1 MMINIK
7 KPLDLRYRH
16 LIPQRIREYAFH
28 IYDQAIVQHSVNRD
42 LQLYVTLLAH
52 AEHLLREAPPD
63 SPWWRKTNKSESKRK
78 ALDLL
83 RKLHD
88 WEENPQKLYE
98 IPTDRESDRGL
109 LLAEYSNARNSNPY
123 ASSDEW
129 ENKFRR
135 LEKCPAPFFLT
146 YLVDN
151 QLDNEVE
158 ALKRFCSTAGD
169 GLPEIQLLPDECG
182 LSLEMITTSSWPQR
196 FLGTNIIDDDD
207 TSYPGYEWGKFGDD
221 GLFILHNEALLGDFE
236 DRYALRPVFVTEH
249 CQNIC
254 SLQQELER
262 GEINYLLEEL
272 KRLVGIK
279 ELNVPN
285 GWSLVNNEL
294 QLNPNSDRRYAQ
306 HEQIA
311 SFSTAEYLGGLRELL
326 TVNRVKSQVFG
337 DAVWT
342 APVGGYT
349 IPWRSNW
356 SKLANRDIYIFKFG
370 ECASEELTRQL
381 LDVAA
386 AIVRDIGVDSM
397 TRIEAATKLNF
408 VIMQNKISHAV
419 SENDIQLLKLNDI
432 FNKYVSTDTLVPE
445 DLQSV
450 YEDYLRKSKR
460 RSQSPYIVEP
470 VIRRN
475 SWCLLTGVEGTGK
488 TYLGMALGAAIAG
501 NGRLFGNWKVRRRNC
516 KVLYITDDEMSENVI
531 RDRLNVL
538 KKLYPSSKKRFF
550 VEQVRHLSLLDEED
564 SKDTSENINKE
575 TGKEKIE
582 KLLLKYSRENDDS
595 PVEVLFLDHLLKLSK
610 EEGAQK
616 EHWPKIR
623 SWIEELT
630 RRGLS
635 VVLLHHEYGGG
646 KMLGTRLI
654 ANDTPARIH
663 LQPLHELRPK
673 TKSEREESKYSDK
686 DFVLEEDEVGF
697 GLSIIKNRGGRD
709 QKEPRIVKLNIGKHP
724 CWISDTQSTE
734 RVETPLWKSLSKE
747 QRLAYIQELRNQGC
761 TNVEI
766 AKRFDRSTST
776 IEQYVTLL
784 PDEKKHHKGPKP
796 QSRRDS
802 NETSTEPVSPTDHEN

>member
-1 MMINIK
+1 MINIK
-7 KPLDLRYRH
+7 KPLDLRYH
-16 LIPQRIREYAFH
+16 NLIPQRIREYAFH
-28 IYDQAIVQHSVNRD
+28 IYDEAITQQPIDRN

-63 SPWWRKTNKSESKRK
+63 SPWWRETNKSESKRK
-78 ALDLL
+78 VLDLL
-83 RKLHD
+83 RDHHD
-88 WEENPQKLYE
+88 WEENPQNTYTL
-98 IPTDRESDRGL
+98 PSDREFDRRGRL
-109 LLAEYSNARNSNPY
+109 TEYIETRNPIPY
-123 ASSDEW
+123 ASLDEW

-169 GLPEIQLLPDECG
+169 GLPEIQLLPDDCG
-182 LSLEMITTSSWPQR
+182 LSLEMITTGSWPQR
-196 FLGTNIIDDDD
+196 FLGTNIDGY
-207 TSYPGYEWGKFGDD
+207 TSYPGCEWGKFGDD
-221 GLFILHNEALLGDFE
+221 GLFILHNEALLGDFG
-236 DRYALRPVFVTEH
+236 DRCTLRPVFVTEH
-249 CQNIC
+249 CQNIS
-254 SLQQELER
+254 SLQQEIEQ

-279 ELNVPN
+279 ELKAPN
-285 GWSLVNNEL
+285 GWSLVNKEL
-294 QLNPNSDRRYAQ
+294 QLKSNSGCHYAQ
-306 HEQIA
+306 HDLIA
-311 SFSTAEYLGGLRELL
+311 SFTIEECLGIFNQLL
-326 TVNRVKSQVFG
+326 TVNQVKSQPFG

-397 TRIEAATKLNF
+397 TRIKAATKLNF

-419 SENDIQLLKLNDI
+419 SENDIQLLKLNDF
-432 FNKYVSTDTLVPE
+432 FNKYVSKDTLVPE

-450 YEDYLRKSKR
+450 YEDYLRQSKHKA
-460 RSQSPYIVEP
+460 QNPYIVEP
-470 VIRRN
+470 IIRRN
-475 SWCLLTGVEGTGK
+475 SWCLLTGEEGTGK

-501 NGRLFGNWKVRRRNC
+501 NGSLFGNWKVRRRNC
-516 KVLYITDDEMSENVI
+516 KVLYITDDEMSEDVI

-538 KKLYPSSKKRFF
+538 KKLYPTSEKRFF
-550 VEQVRHLSLLDEED
+550 VEQVRHLSLLDEVD
-564 SKDTSENINKE
+564 SKDASENTNKE

-582 KLLLKYSRENDDS
+582 KLLLEYSREKDDS
-595 PVEVLFLDHLLKLSK
+595 PVEVLFLDHLLKLS
-610 EEGAQK
+610 EAEGDQK

-663 LQPLHELRPK
+663 LQPLHTLRPK
-673 TKSEREESKYSDK
+673 TKSEKENCDYDDK
-686 DFVLEEDEVGF
+686 DLVLKEDEVGF

-709 QKEPRIVKLNIGKHP
+709 QKEPRILKLNIGKYP
-724 CWISDTQSTE
+724 RWIPDAQSISE
-734 RVETPLWKSLSKE
+734 RVETPLWKELNKR
-747 QRLAYIQELRNQGC
+747 QRLAYIREWRNKGY
-761 TNVEI
+761 TNVKI
-766 AKRFDRSTST
+766 AKLFDRSKST
-776 IEQYVTLL
+776 IEKYVTSL
-784 PDEKKHHKGPKP
+784 PDTEKHYKGPKP
-796 QSRRDS
+796 QSRRGS
-802 NETSTEPVSPTDHEN
+802 NETSTDPVSPTDHES

>member
-1 MMINIK
+1 MINIK
-7 KPLDLRYRH
+7 KPLDLRYRN

-28 IYDQAIVQHSVNRD
+28 IYDKATTQQPIDRN

-52 AEHLLREAPPD
+52 AEHLLREAPLD
-63 SPWWRKTNKSESKRK
+63 SPWWRETNKSESKREV
-78 ALDLL
+78 LDLL
-83 RKLHD
+83 RDHHD
-88 WEENPQKLYE
+88 WEENPQKTYE
-98 IPTDRESDRGL
+98 IPADRDIDRQVRL
-109 LLAEYSNARNSNPY
+109 LKYIKVRNSIPY
-123 ASSDEW
+123 TLGDEW
-129 ENKFRR
+129 ENKFRH

-151 QLDNEVE
+151 QLDNEIE

-169 GLPEIQLLPDECG
+169 GLPEIQLLPDDCG
-182 LSLEMITTSSWPQR
+182 LSLEMITTFFWPQR
-196 FLGTNIIDDDD
+196 FLGTNIDGY
-207 TSYPGYEWGKFGDD
+207 TSYPGCEWGKFGDD
-221 GLFILHNEALLGDFE
+221 GLFILHNEALLGDFG
-236 DRYALRPVFVTEH
+236 DRYTLRPVFVTEH
-249 CQNIC
+249 YNLLAQ
-254 SLQQELER
+254 LQT
-262 GEINYLLEEL
+262 EIEQGTIDYLLEEL
-272 KRLVGIK
+272 KRIVGVEEDFK
-279 ELNVPN
+279 REGFSSADNNKRFQCNFNP
-285 GWSLVNNEL
+285 GKSL
-294 QLNPNSDRRYAQ
+294 PIS
-306 HEQIA
+306 
-311 SFSTAEYLGGLRELL
+311 GCLRQVYTFISQGRLL
-326 TVNRVKSQVFG
+326 SQPFG

-370 ECASEELTRQL
+370 ECTSEELTRQL

-386 AIVRDIGVDSM
+386 AIVRDIELDSM

-419 SENDIQLLKLNDI
+419 SENDIQLLKLEDF
-432 FNKYVSTDTLVPE
+432 FNKYVSTDTLIPE

-470 VIRRN
+470 VIRRS
-475 SWCLLTGVEGTGK
+475 SWCLLTGEEGTGK

-501 NGRLFGNWKVRRRNC
+501 NGSLFGNWKVRRRNC
-516 KVLYITDDEMSENVI
+516 KVLYITDDEMSEDVI

-538 KKLYPSSKKRFF
+538 KKLYPTSEKRFF

-564 SKDTSENINKE
+564 SKDANENTNKE

-595 PVEVLFLDHLLKLSK
+595 PVEVLFLDHLLKLS
-610 EEGAQK
+610 ETEGDQK
-616 EHWPKIR
+616 GHWPKIR

-663 LQPLHELRPK
+663 LQPLHTLRPK
-673 TKSEREESKYSDK
+673 TKSERKESKYSDV
-686 DFVLEEDEVGF
+686 DFELEEDEVGF

-709 QKEPRIVKLNIGKHP
+709 QKEPRILKLNIGKYP
-724 CWISDTQSTE
+724 RWIPDTQSISE
-734 RVETPLWKSLSKE
+734 RVETPLWKDLNKR
-747 QRLAYIQELRNQGC
+747 QRLAYIREWRNKGY
-761 TNVEI
+761 TNVKI
-766 AKRFDRSTST
+766 AKLFDRSKST
-776 IEQYVTLL
+776 IEKYVTSL
-784 PDEKKHHKGPKP
+784 PDTEKHYKNPKP
-796 QSRRDS
+796 QSRRGS
-802 NETSTEPVSPTDHEN
+802 NETSTDPVFPTDHES

>member
-1 MMINIK
+1 MINIK

-28 IYDQAIVQHSVNRD
+28 IYDQAIKQHSVNRD

-63 SPWWRKTNKSESKRK
+63 SPWWRETNKSESKRK

-83 RKLHD
+83 RKFHD
-88 WEENPQKLYE
+88 WEENPQKPYE
-98 IPTDRESDRGL
+98 IPEDRDFARQDRL
-109 LLAEYSNARNSNPY
+109 LDYIKVRNSIPY
-123 ASSDEW
+123 TLGDEW

-158 ALKRFCSTAGD
+158 ALKRFCSIAGD
-169 GLPEIQLLPDECG
+169 ELPEIQLLPDDCG
-182 LSLEMITTSSWPQR
+182 LSLEKITTNDWPQR
-196 FLGTNIIDDDD
+196 FLGTNIDDY
-207 TSYPGYEWGKFGDD
+207 TSYHGCEWGKFGDD
-221 GLFILHNEALLGDFE
+221 GLFILHNDDLLDDFE
-236 DRYALRPVFVTEH
+236 DRYTLRPVFVTEH
-249 CQNIC
+249 CQNIS
-254 SLQQELER
+254 SLQGEIEQ

-285 GWSLVNNEL
+285 GWRLVNNKL
-294 QLNPNSDRRYAQ
+294 QLNSNGDRRYAQ
-306 HEQIA
+306 YEQIA
-311 SFSTAEYLGGLRELL
+311 SFSTAECLGALHKLL
-326 TVNRVKSQVFG
+326 TENRVKSQVFG

-386 AIVRDIGVDSM
+386 AIVRDIGADS
-397 TRIEAATKLNF
+397 TARIEAATKLNF

-419 SENDIQLLKLNDI
+419 LENDIQLLKLDD
-432 FNKYVSTDTLVPE
+432 FFKKYVSRDTLIPE
-445 DLQSV
+445 DLKSV
-450 YEDYLRKSKR
+450 HEDYLRKSKHK
-460 RSQSPYIVEP
+460 SQTPYIVEP

-475 SWCLLTGVEGTGK
+475 SWCLLTGEEGTGK

-501 NGRLFGNWKVRRRNC
+501 NGSLFGNWKVRRRNC
-516 KVLYITDDEMSENVI
+516 KVLYITDDEMSEEVI
-531 RDRLNVL
+531 QDRLNVL
-538 KKLYPSSKKRFF
+538 KKLYPSSEKRFF

-564 SKDTSENINKE
+564 SKDASENTNKE

-610 EEGAQK
+610 AEGDQK

-663 LQPLHELRPK
+663 LQPLHTLRPK
-673 TKSEREESKYSDK
+673 TKSEKKESKYNDE
-686 DFVLEEDEVGF
+686 DLELKEDEVGF

-724 CWISDTQSTE
+724 CWISDTQSAE
-734 RVETPLWKSLSKE
+734 RVETPLWKSLNKE

-761 TNVEI
+761 TNVKI
-766 AKRFDRSTST
+766 AKLFDRSKST
-776 IEQYVTLL
+776 VEKYVTLL
-784 PDEKKHHKGPKP
+784 PDEEKHHKGPKP
-796 QSRRDS
+796 QSRRGS
-802 NETSTEPVSPTDHEN
+802 NEASTDPAPPTDHES

>member
-1 MMINIK
+1 MINIK

-28 IYDQAIVQHSVNRD
+28 IYDQAIKQHSVNRD

-63 SPWWRKTNKSESKRK
+63 SPWWRETNKSESKRK

-129 ENKFRR
+129 ENQFRR

-169 GLPEIQLLPDECG
+169 GLPEIQLLPDDYG
-182 LSLEMITTSSWPQR
+182 LSLEMIIASSGPQR
-196 FLGTNIIDDDD
+196 FLGTNIDGY
-207 TSYPGYEWGKFGDD
+207 TSYHGCEWGKFGDD
-221 GLFILHNEALLGDFE
+221 GLFIPRNDALLDDFK
-236 DRYALRPVFVTEH
+236 DRYTLRPVFVTEH
-249 CQNIC
+249 CQNIS
-254 SLQQELER
+254 SLQQEIEQ
-262 GEINYLLEEL
+262 GEIDYLLEEL

-285 GWSLVNNEL
+285 GWRLVNNKL
-294 QLNPNSDRRYAQ
+294 QLNSNGDRRYAQ
-306 HEQIA
+306 YEQIT
-311 SFSTAEYLGGLRELL
+311 SFSTAECLGGLRELL

-386 AIVRDIGVDSM
+386 AIVRDIGADS
-397 TRIEAATKLNF
+397 TARIEAATKLNF

-419 SENDIQLLKLNDI
+419 LENDIQLLKLDD
-432 FNKYVSTDTLVPE
+432 FFKKYVSRDTLIPE
-445 DLQSV
+445 DLKSV
-450 YEDYLRKSKR
+450 HEDYLRKSKHK
-460 RSQSPYIVEP
+460 SQTPYIVEP

-475 SWCLLTGVEGTGK
+475 SWCLLTGEEGTGK

-501 NGRLFGNWKVRRRNC
+501 NGSLFGNWKVRRRNC
-516 KVLYITDDEMSENVI
+516 KVLYITDDEMSEEVI
-531 RDRLNVL
+531 QDRLNVL
-538 KKLYPSSKKRFF
+538 KKLYPSSEKRFF

-564 SKDTSENINKE
+564 SKDASENTNKE

-610 EEGAQK
+610 AEGDQK

-663 LQPLHELRPK
+663 LQPLHTLRPK
-673 TKSEREESKYSDK
+673 TKSEKKESKYNDE
-686 DFVLEEDEVGF
+686 DLELKEDEVGF

-724 CWISDTQSTE
+724 CWISDTQSAE
-734 RVETPLWKSLSKE
+734 RVETPLWKSLNKE
-747 QRLAYIQELRNQGC
+747 QRLAYIQELRNKRY
-761 TNVEI
+761 TNVKI
-766 AKRFDRSTST
+766 AKLFDRSKST
-776 IEQYVTLL
+776 IEKYVTLL
-784 PDEKKHHKGPKP
+784 PDEEKHHKGPKP

-802 NETSTEPVSPTDHEN
+802 NEASTDPAPPTDHES

>member
-1 MMINIK
+1 MINIK

-28 IYDQAIVQHSVNRD
+28 IYDQAIKQHSVNRD

-52 AEHLLREAPPD
+52 AEHLLRDAPSD
-63 SPWWRKTNKSESKRK
+63 SSWWRETNKSESKRK

-83 RKLHD
+83 RKFHD
-88 WEENPQKLYE
+88 WEENPQKPYE
-98 IPTDRESDRGL
+98 IPVDREPDRQVRL
-109 LLAEYSNARNSNPY
+109 TEYIKVRNSIPY
-123 ASSDEW
+123 TLGDEW
-129 ENKFRR
+129 ENKFRH

-169 GLPEIQLLPDECG
+169 GLPEIQLLPDDCG
-182 LSLEMITTSSWPQR
+182 LSLEMITTGSWPQR
-196 FLGTNIIDDDD
+196 FLGTNIDGY
-207 TSYPGYEWGKFGDD
+207 TSYPGCEWDKFGDD
-221 GLFILHNEALLGDFE
+221 GLFILHNDDLLNDFK
-236 DRYALRPVFVTEH
+236 DRYTLRPVFVTEH
-249 CQNIC
+249 CQNI
-254 SLQQELER
+254 SPLQQELEQ
-262 GEINYLLEEL
+262 GEIDYLLEEL
-272 KRLVGIK
+272 KHLVGIK

-285 GWSLVNNEL
+285 GWRLVNNKL
-294 QLNPNSDRRYAQ
+294 QLNSNGDRRYAQ
-306 HEQIA
+306 YEQIA
-311 SFSTAEYLGGLRELL
+311 SFSTAECLGGLRELL
-326 TVNRVKSQVFG
+326 TENRVKSQVFG
-337 DAVWT
+337 DAVWA
-342 APVGGYT
+342 APIGGYT

-386 AIVRDIGVDSM
+386 AIVRDIGADS
-397 TRIEAATKLNF
+397 TARIEAATKLNF

-419 SENDIQLLKLNDI
+419 LENDIQLLKLDD
-432 FNKYVSTDTLVPE
+432 FFKKYVSRDTLIPE
-445 DLQSV
+445 DLKSV
-450 YEDYLRKSKR
+450 HEDYLRKSKHK
-460 RSQSPYIVEP
+460 SQTPYIVEP

-475 SWCLLTGVEGTGK
+475 SWCLLTGEEGTGK

-501 NGRLFGNWKVRRRNC
+501 NGSLFGNWKVRRRNC
-516 KVLYITDDEMSENVI
+516 KVLYITDDEMSEEVI
-531 RDRLNVL
+531 QDRLNVL
-538 KKLYPSSKKRFF
+538 KKLYPSSEKRFF

-564 SKDTSENINKE
+564 SKDASENTNKE

-610 EEGAQK
+610 AEGDQK

-663 LQPLHELRPK
+663 LQPLHTLRPK
-673 TKSEREESKYSDK
+673 TKSEKKESKYNDE
-686 DFVLEEDEVGF
+686 DLELKEDEVGF

-724 CWISDTQSTE
+724 CWISDTQSAE
-734 RVETPLWKSLSKE
+734 RVETPLWKSLNKE
-747 QRLAYIQELRNQGC
+747 QRLAYIQELRNKRY
-761 TNVEI
+761 TNVKI
-766 AKRFDRSTST
+766 AKLFDRSKST
-776 IEQYVTLL
+776 IEKYVTLL
-784 PDEKKHHKGPKP
+784 PDEEKHHKGPKP
-796 QSRRDS
+796 QSRRGS
-802 NETSTEPVSPTDHEN
+802 NEASTDPAPPTDHES